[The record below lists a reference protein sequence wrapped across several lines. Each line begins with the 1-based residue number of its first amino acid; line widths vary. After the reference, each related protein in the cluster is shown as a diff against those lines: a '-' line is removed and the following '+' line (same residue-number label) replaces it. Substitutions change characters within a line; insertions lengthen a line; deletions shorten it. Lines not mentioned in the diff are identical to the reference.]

1 MNLNCPLLRGCWERA
16 FNEAQL
22 DLDASH
28 NCATA
33 ADYAKAVYRARIAYL
48 KLFVLRAKV
57 RGLSRALS
65 RRDYASSVP
74 VSQFAGVLN
83 GALADAQETY
93 DNYKALRA

>member
-1 MNLNCPLLRGCWERA
+1 MKLNCPLIAGCWDRRLDD
-16 FNEAQL
+16 AQL
-22 DLDASH
+22 DIDASH
-28 NCATA
+28 NCASVG
-33 ADYAKAVYRARIAYL
+33 DYVKATYRARIAYL

-93 DNYKALRA
+93 DSYKALRA